1 MSARLNIQ
9 IIQQQPLNTLL
20 LFLPPRCHRAAPP
33 IVRRRFIP
41 RGKMVSLLLQ
51 FQQCTVQ
58 FHSCCCTQFQW
69 STVLELCTGGGG
81 TAAVCSGGK
90 FTQDWDLWAA
100 LGQLAQQGGGR
111 IALFLHP
118 NPAALLHLH
127 ARVACFTCITWTV
140 RLPLASFSI
149 SYLAR
154 KQLSLFK
161 RDLLFGRLQTSKV
174 TT

>member
-20 LFLPPRCHRAAPP
+20 LSSHRAAT
-33 IVRRRFIP
+33 V
-41 RGKMVSLLLQ
+41 LLRQLSAGDL
-51 FQQCTVQ
+51 FLAAKW
-58 FHSCCCTQFQW
+58 FRSCCNSSNALCATPAAALN
-69 STVLELCTGGGG
+69 SNGRPAVHCAPLCTGGGG

-100 LGQLAQQGGGR
+100 LGQLAQQGGGP

-140 RLPLASFSI
+140 RLPWHPF
-149 SYLAR
+149 
-154 KQLSLFK
+154 LF
-161 RDLLFGRLQTSKV
+161 RT
-174 TT
+174 

>member
-1 MSARLNIQ
+1 M
-9 IIQQQPLNTLL
+9 
-20 LFLPPRCHRAAPP
+20 LPPCCSANCPP
-33 IVRRRFIP
+33 EIYSSRQNGFR
-41 RGKMVSLLLQ
+41 S
-51 FQQCTVQ
+51 
-58 FHSCCCTQFQW
+58 CCTQFQC
-69 STVLELCTGGGG
+69 TVSNSALVVATGHIWNCC
-81 TAAVCSGGK
+81 CSGGK

-100 LGQLAQQGGGR
+100 LGQLAQQGGGP

>member
-41 RGKMVSLLLQ
+41 RGKMVLLLLQ

-58 FHSCCCTQFQW
+58 LHSCCCTQFQW
-69 STVLELCTGGGG
+69 STSSALCATLHWWWWNCCC
-81 TAAVCSGGK
+81 CSGGK

-100 LGQLAQQGGGR
+100 LGQLAQQGGGP

-140 RLPLASFSI
+140 RLPWHPF
-149 SYLAR
+149 
-154 KQLSLFK
+154 LF
-161 RDLLFGRLQTSKV
+161 RT
-174 TT
+174 

>member
-51 FQQCTVQ
+51 FQQCTVR
-58 FHSCCCTQFQW
+58 HSCCCTQFQP
-69 STVLELCTGGGG
+69 
-81 TAAVCSGGK
+81 AVHCARTLHWWWWNCCCSAGK

>member
-20 LFLPPRCHRAAPP
+20 LSSHRAAT
-33 IVRRRFIP
+33 V
-41 RGKMVSLLLQ
+41 LLRQLSAGDL
-51 FQQCTVQ
+51 FLAAKW
-58 FHSCCCTQFQW
+58 FRSCCN
-69 STVLELCTGGGG
+69 SSNALCATP
-81 TAAVCSGGK
+81 AAALNSNGRPALHCARTLHWWWWNCCCSAGK

-100 LGQLAQQGGGR
+100 LGQLAQQGGAP

-140 RLPLASFSI
+140 RLPWHPF
-149 SYLAR
+149 
-154 KQLSLFK
+154 LFH
-161 RDLLFGRLQTSKV
+161 T
-174 TT
+174 

>member
-58 FHSCCCTQFQW
+58 LHSCCCTQFQW
-69 STVLELCTGGGG
+69 STSSALCSNPALVVVELLLQCRKVYTGLGFVGS
-81 TAAVCSGGK
+81 TWAVSAA
-90 FTQDWDLWAA
+90 
-100 LGQLAQQGGGR
+100 GGR
-111 IALFLHP
+111 SHCTF
-118 NPAALLHLH
+118 PASQPCSSTSPCSTSLQ

-140 RLPLASFSI
+140 RLPWHPF
-149 SYLAR
+149 
-154 KQLSLFK
+154 LF
-161 RDLLFGRLQTSKV
+161 RT
-174 TT
+174 